1 MSDRPLL
8 LHRPADGPWRLA
20 DRLHGLVATPG
31 AAVISLISAG
41 LALWL
46 WWAALSWL
54 LIDATPPFAPGEA
67 CAAHRGACWP
77 FLVEKTRFILF
88 GTYPFDAQWRPALTS
103 LLLCALSVFAG
114 LQAIGRA
121 PRISALPTVALW
133 VAGLLAAF
141 LLMGG
146 GVFGLMPV
154 DSTRW
159 NGLPILLILSVVTI
173 AVAFP
178 LGMLLALARDQA
190 TYPLMRRAAAAYI
203 EIMRGVP
210 MVTVLFVGIFVLP
223 LMLPPSTAISPVGA
237 TLIALTLFH
246 ASYFAEDFRSGLQS
260 LPVGQRESAKSL
272 GLSYWQ
278 ATALVI
284 LPQAI
289 HRSLPALLNSVIGAY
304 KDTSLV
310 VILGIHDL
318 TATARMAFNDPG
330 WRGHALEA
338 YALVG
343 FWFFVSCAFLSAIGR
358 RLHATRWHTM
368 R

>member
-1 MSDRPLL
+1 MSNQPLS
-8 LHRPADGPWRLA
+8 LHRPADQPLRIAFRL
-20 DRLHGLVATPG
+20 RGLVATPG
-31 AAVISLISAG
+31 AALISLLSAI

-46 WWAALSWL
+46 GWAALSWL
-54 LIDATPPFAPGEA
+54 LIDATPPLAPAEA
-67 CAAHRGACWP
+67 CATRRGACWP

-88 GTYPFDAQWRPALTS
+88 GTYPFDAQWRPALVS
-103 LLLCALSVFAG
+103 AILCALSAFAG

-121 PRISALPTVALW
+121 PRIGVLPTVALW
-133 VAGLLAAF
+133 IAGLLAAF
-141 LLMGG
+141 VLMSG
-146 GVFGLMPV
+146 GVFGLVPV

-178 LGMLLALARDQA
+178 LGALLALARDQA

-223 LMLPPSTAISPVGA
+223 LMLPPGTAISPVSA

-260 LPVGQRESAKSL
+260 LPAGQRESAKSL

-278 ATALVI
+278 ATALII
-284 LPQAI
+284 LPQAT
-289 HRSLPALLNSVIGAY
+289 HRCLPALLNSVIGAY

-343 FWFFVSCAFLSAIGR
+343 FWFFFSCAFLSAIGR
-358 RLHATRWHTM
+358 HLHATPWRTP

>member
-1 MSDRPLL
+1 MNDQPTP
-8 LHRPADGPWRLA
+8 LHRPVAWPRRLA
-20 DRLHGLVATPG
+20 FSLYGVVATPG
-31 AAVISLISAG
+31 ATLISLVSAA

-46 WWAALSWL
+46 AWATLSWL
-54 LIDATPPFAPGEA
+54 LIDATPPLASAET

-88 GTYPFDAQWRPALTS
+88 GTYPFEAQWRPALVS
-103 LLLCALSVFAG
+103 AILCALSVFAG
-114 LQAIGRA
+114 LQAIGRT
-121 PRISALPTVALW
+121 PRIGILPTVAFW
-133 VAGLLAAF
+133 TAGLIAAF
-141 LLMGG
+141 VLMSG
-146 GVFGLMPV
+146 GVLGLMPV

-178 LGMLLALARDQA
+178 LGALLALARDQT

-223 LMLPPSTAISPVGA
+223 LILPPGTAISPVGA

-260 LPVGQRESAKSL
+260 LPVGQREAAKSL
-272 GLSYWQ
+272 GLSYWR

-330 WRGHALEA
+330 WRGYALEA

-343 FWFFVSCAFLSAIGR
+343 FWFFFSCAFLSAIGR
-358 RLHATRWHTM
+358 HLHASRLRAM